1 MLVKLLWNLG
11 TLILFV
17 NVFHEKPTS
26 KYFLFFYMRGCGRG
40 SREKAVV
47 THFVVAVA
55 FLCPKVFGGGLCPV
69 LFCFLCNSPVES
81 ALPPP
86 SLGQRL
92 LFPYLFIFTKAVV
105 VFKRGRVNG
114 LGEKGFVWDWCF
126 DLASAQGC
134 AA

>member
-69 LFCFLCNSPVES
+69 LFCFLCNSPVECFTS
-81 ALPPP
+81 
-86 SLGQRL
+86 SFTRTEVT
-92 LFPYLFIFTKAVV
+92 FSLFIYLYKSCGGV
-105 VFKRGRVNG
+105 
-114 LGEKGFVWDWCF
+114 
-126 DLASAQGC
+126 
-134 AA
+134 

>member
-55 FLCPKVFGGGLCPV
+55 FLCPNVFGGWALSCFV
-69 LFCFLCNSPVES
+69 LFSLQQPCGVCS
-81 ALPPP
+81 A
-86 SLGQRL
+86 SSFTRTEVT
-92 LFPYLFIFTKAVV
+92 FSLFIYLYKSCGGV
-105 VFKRGRVNG
+105 
-114 LGEKGFVWDWCF
+114 
-126 DLASAQGC
+126 
-134 AA
+134 